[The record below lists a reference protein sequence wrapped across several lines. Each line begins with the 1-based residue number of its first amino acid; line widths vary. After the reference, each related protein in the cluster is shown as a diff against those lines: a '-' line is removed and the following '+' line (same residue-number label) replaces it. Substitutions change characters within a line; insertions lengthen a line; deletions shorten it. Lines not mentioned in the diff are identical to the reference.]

1 VLRQPGWSTLPSVFF
16 SYSHADEALRDQ
28 LEKQLA
34 MLKNQGVI
42 ETWHDRRIPAG
53 DEIDAAI
60 DEHINSDEII
70 LLLISADFIASHYCF
85 NREMARAMER
95 HEAGEAQVIPVI
107 LRACDWEHP
116 PLNKL
121 KAVPL
126 DGKPIVEW
134 PHIDRAM
141 LEVAQAVR
149 EAATKFTK
157 APAAPASFGRPTAP
171 GAGPAINGPRS
182 SNLGLAKTF
191 TQRDR
196 DQFRTETFEFIARFF
211 ENSLSELGQRNEGIE
226 GVFRRVDANRF
237 FATIYRN
244 GKDVARATIFMGG
257 DGFSRGINYV
267 NGDTTQSNSLN
278 ESLSVDAD
286 DQSLYL
292 TSMGMAS
299 FGSRDQKLSQEGA
312 AELLWS
318 QLIAPLQYD
327 QGRRW

>member
-1 VLRQPGWSTLPSVFF
+1 
-16 SYSHADEALRDQ
+16 
-28 LEKQLA
+28 

-60 DEHINSDEII
+60 DEHINRDEII

-95 HEAGEAQVIPVI
+95 HEAAEAQVIPVI
-107 LRACDWEHP
+107 LRACDWQHP

-126 DGKPIVEW
+126 DGRPIVEW

-149 EAATKFTK
+149 QAATKFTK
-157 APAAPASFGRPTAP
+157 APAASASIGRPMAP
-171 GAGPAINGPRS
+171 EVGAADAGPRS

-191 TQRDR
+191 TQRDK

-267 NGDTTQSNSLN
+267 NGETTQSNSLN
-278 ESLSVDAD
+278 ESLSVDVD
-286 DQSLYL
+286 DQSLFL
-292 TSMGMAS
+292 TSMGMGS
-299 FGSRDQKLSQEGA
+299 FGNRDQKLSQEGS

>member
-1 VLRQPGWSTLPSVFF
+1 MPSVFF

-53 DEIDAAI
+53 GEIDAAI

-70 LLLISADFIASHYCF
+70 LLLISADFIASPYCF

-107 LRACDWEHP
+107 LRACDWQHP

-149 EAATKFTK
+149 QAASKFTE
-157 APAAPASFGRPTAP
+157 APTAP
-171 GAGPAINGPRS
+171 PSIVRPTTSKVDAAAAGPRS

-191 TQRDR
+191 TQRDK

-211 ENSLSELGQRNEGIE
+211 ENSLSELGQRNEGVE

-267 NGDTTQSNSLN
+267 NGETTQSNSLN
-278 ESLSVDAD
+278 ESLTVGAD

-292 TSMGMAS
+292 TSMGMLS
-299 FGSRDQKLSQEGA
+299 LGTRDQKLSQEGA
-312 AELLWS
+312 AEMLWS
-318 QLIAPLQYD
+318 QLLAPLQYE
-327 QGRRW
+327 QGGRW